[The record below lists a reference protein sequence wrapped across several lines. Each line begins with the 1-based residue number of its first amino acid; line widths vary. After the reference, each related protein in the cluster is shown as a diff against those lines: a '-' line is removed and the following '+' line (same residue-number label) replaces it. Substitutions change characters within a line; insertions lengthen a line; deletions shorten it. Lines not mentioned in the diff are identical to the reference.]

1 MTDVGDAKGASSKAF
16 AKGYDDVI
24 FHRKYLS
31 EDILNIEIKIDE
43 KMLILI
49 QYLNLF
55 KVNFYFG
62 KISSA
67 QLR

>member
-1 MTDVGDAKGASSKAF
+1 MTDVGDAKGASSK
-16 AKGYDDVI
+16 GYDDVI
-24 FHRKYLS
+24 VHRKYLS
-31 EDILNIEIKIDE
+31 EDILNIEIKINE